1 MRLRWV
7 DEPRSASDS
16 ARFGDPFDSRLGK
29 PLASTPR
36 RVNPGRVARRLQVPF
51 GRCHSAIHIYMAWS
65 NSLRSHPG
73 QRRRGRRGHAVEK
86 TRPGCC
92 RSPRLGTWKSAIGR
106 QIGRCSSGDHGGT
119 IALPSHLRPLAGGH
133 PSGGAGSRP
142 SGLAAGCLPNDRVE
156 EIEQV
161 LRPAPA
167 RPFRSQPARGRA
179 RPWSDRPATHRR

>member
-73 QRRRGRRGHAVEK
+73 QRRRGRRGHAVE
-86 TRPGCC
+86 R
-92 RSPRLGTWKSAIGR
+92 
-106 QIGRCSSGDHGGT
+106 H
-119 IALPSHLRPLAGGH
+119 
-133 PSGGAGSRP
+133 
-142 SGLAAGCLPNDRVE
+142 
-156 EIEQV
+156 
-161 LRPAPA
+161 
-167 RPFRSQPARGRA
+167 GRA
-179 RPWSDRPATHRR
+179 AV